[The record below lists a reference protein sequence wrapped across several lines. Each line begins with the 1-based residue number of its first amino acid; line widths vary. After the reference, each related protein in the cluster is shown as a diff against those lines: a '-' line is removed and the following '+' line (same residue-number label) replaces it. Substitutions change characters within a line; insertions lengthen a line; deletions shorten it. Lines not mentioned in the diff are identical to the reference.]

1 MVHRDVYFER
11 DEMLQAHPAPRF
23 DGRVVVPG
31 TIPTRGEHTEQVIDA
46 IDANGE
52 GLWLWHFASRFRRP
66 SVNQRDVYMS

>member
-1 MVHRDVYFER
+1 VYFER

-31 TIPTRGEHTEQVIDA
+31 TIPTRGEHTEQVIAA

-52 GLWLWHFASRFRRP
+52 GLWL
-66 SVNQRDVYMS
+66 